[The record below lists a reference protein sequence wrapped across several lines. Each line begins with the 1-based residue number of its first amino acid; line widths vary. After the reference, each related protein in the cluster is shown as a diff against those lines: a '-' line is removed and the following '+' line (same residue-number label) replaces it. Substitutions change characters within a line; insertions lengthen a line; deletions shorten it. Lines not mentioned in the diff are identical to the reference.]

1 MCPAPH
7 RGLPVPQH
15 SAQDC
20 GEFLGQWGLVKGGS
34 PESRDQHDRHAGNS
48 PSMTRP
54 LKALTDAEELTC
66 RWLDW
71 YNNGWMHSSLRNV
84 HPKSPTAPIT
94 LKQTAR

>member
-1 MCPAPH
+1 
-7 RGLPVPQH
+7 
-15 SAQDC
+15 
-20 GEFLGQWGLVKGGS
+20 
-34 PESRDQHDRHAGNS
+34 
-48 PSMTRP
+48 MTRP